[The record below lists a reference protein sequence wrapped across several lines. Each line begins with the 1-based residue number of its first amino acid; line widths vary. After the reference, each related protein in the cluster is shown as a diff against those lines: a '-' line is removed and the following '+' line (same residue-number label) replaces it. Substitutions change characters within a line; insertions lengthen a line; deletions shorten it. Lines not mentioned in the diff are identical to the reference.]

1 MSDHRICLFET
12 SEEEQASL
20 KAADWYAKTARDQQT
35 GGLMLIAFEGGRS
48 LTLDATVVTI
58 T

>member
-20 KAADWYAKTARDQQT
+20 KAADW
-35 GGLMLIAFEGGRS
+35 M
-48 LTLDATVVTI
+48 TI
-58 T
+58 IIRLVRQDGKRPADWWSHADCF